1 MASGPASDAV
11 AIGWDPYT
19 VGVTLPYNW
28 VYQGA
33 GGKGS
38 VVWGGPGASATSST
52 SSAPVSASIPL
63 PDPSL
68 AGQAWGWP
76 IPITAGK
83 RPGLPGRPVRRR
95 LNKLAPGNFTVDALI
110 SFGWRAEV
118 MARFDP
124 ATFDATKLL
133 ANGMDIWEKDVFT
146 FPGGTVEIFDGLQLT
161 AVWADIDGAEAQAYI

>member
-1 MASGPASDAV
+1 M
-11 AIGWDPYT
+11 
-19 VGVTLPYNW
+19 
-28 VYQGA
+28 A
-33 GGKGS
+33 GGIGTTS
-38 VVWGGPGASATSST
+38 EWQYLNSIGFTNTASWGTTNYSLALGGTKFARIIGTPVAP
-52 SSAPVSASIPL
+52 SAPAPAPAPISIAPQL

-95 LNKLAPGNFTVDALI
+95 VTKVGENSWILDALI

-133 ANGMDIWEKDVFT
+133 ANGVDIWEKDVFT
-146 FPGGTVEIFDGLQLT
+146 F
-161 AVWADIDGAEAQAYI
+161 QAAGR